1 MVLCCMTAVKKI
13 TIEVPA
19 AALALAQE
27 HCGGSITETVRQ
39 GLERLA
45 ADRRRDVLLS
55 LRGKVKFSES
65 WQTLRG
71 KDDEDAQG
79 NKI

>member
-1 MVLCCMTAVKKI
+1 MAAVKKI
-13 TIEVPA
+13 TIEVST
-19 AALALAQE
+19 AALALAQQY
-27 HCGGSITETVRQ
+27 CGGSITETVRQ

-45 ADRRRDVLLS
+45 ADRRRDILLS
-55 LRGKVKFSES
+55 LEGKVKFSDS

-71 KDDEDAQG
+71 KDDEDCQG